1 MVSQEQFINKILATG
16 DYSLISENN
25 LTREYFFNY
34 PAEFDFILNHFE
46 KYHKVPDTATF
57 SNAFPDFKIVKCDE
71 PVNYLL
77 ENLQKDYNT
86 AYLAERFN
94 KIKSML
100 ENGKTDE
107 AVNYFK
113 NSVDNLH
120 VGGAS
125 HCTDLITDHS
135 RYDAFLARSANRK
148 NAFISTGFPEL
159 DSIIGGIDKSEEDMV
174 IAARTGIG
182 KCLAKGTKVLMA
194 DGTIKAVENVRVG
207 DKVQSF
213 NRINTVLALHNG
225 ISKGYKIIPNKGEPF
240 VVSEN
245 HILTLFKYNESW
257 DRQSKK
263 VITSAKDGKLVDITV
278 EDFLDLSAHQK
289 HLYKLFRPAIDY
301 ESKAQLIDP
310 YILGVWLGDGYS
322 RDGYI
327 CTADKEIK
335 ESLADY
341 CLNAKAELKHIVSQ
355 DETNCKTYSLGSSF
369 RKALQEYNLLD
380 NKHIPLNYLTGD
392 YNQRVALLAGLLDTD
407 GCYMKGSSLFDFT
420 NKNKL
425 LFDQVAQLAR
435 GLGFKVSIG
444 KPKNTKNNLYYR
456 MVISGGL
463 SNLCEIPTKVAR
475 KKATYS
481 NRHVSTNVGFKVE
494 PVDRVEYYG
503 FMCDGD
509 SRYLLADNTLTHNTW
524 VLCKIAAAASKQG
537 ICVGLYSGEMSADK
551 VGYRIDTLLSEG
563 IANSSITRGDMDP
576 MMQMQY
582 KRYLD
587 SLPNQGYGAIKVLT
601 PNDIAGPA
609 TVAALD
615 AFVVREHIQL
625 LLVDQYSLLE
635 DTSRSTVMHERVAN
649 ISKAIKNLQVM
660 RKIPVVSVSQMNRTK
675 NEDNEQDT
683 TQIGLSDR
691 IGQDATTIIM
701 LSRNNPSPDGDYS
714 QEQLILNIV
723 KARDGGDGKKLT
735 YKADFNHGQF
745 TYIDVAANKEEAK
758 KLRDEYE
765 DEDE

>member
-25 LTREYFFNY
+25 LTKEYFFNY

-46 KYHKVPDTATF
+46 KYHKVPDVATF
-57 SNAFPDFKIVKCDE
+57 SNAFPYFKIMKCDE

-113 NSVDNLH
+113 TSVDNLR

-125 HCTDLITDHS
+125 HCTNLITDHS
-135 RYDAFLARSANRK
+135 RWDAFLARSANRK

-159 DSIIGGIDKSEEDMV
+159 DNIIGGIDKSEEDMV

-182 KCLAKGTKVLMA
+182 K
-194 DGTIKAVENVRVG
+194 
-207 DKVQSF
+207 S
-213 NRINTVLALHNG
+213 
-225 ISKGYKIIPNKGEPF
+225 
-240 VVSEN
+240 
-245 HILTLFKYNESW
+245 
-257 DRQSKK
+257 
-263 VITSAKDGKLVDITV
+263 
-278 EDFLDLSAHQK
+278 
-289 HLYKLFRPAIDY
+289 
-301 ESKAQLIDP
+301 
-310 YILGVWLGDGYS
+310 
-322 RDGYI
+322 
-327 CTADKEIK
+327 
-335 ESLADY
+335 
-341 CLNAKAELKHIVSQ
+341 
-355 DETNCKTYSLGSSF
+355 
-369 RKALQEYNLLD
+369 
-380 NKHIPLNYLTGD
+380 
-392 YNQRVALLAGLLDTD
+392 
-407 GCYMKGSSLFDFT
+407 
-420 NKNKL
+420 
-425 LFDQVAQLAR
+425 
-435 GLGFKVSIG
+435 
-444 KPKNTKNNLYYR
+444 
-456 MVISGGL
+456 
-463 SNLCEIPTKVAR
+463 
-475 KKATYS
+475 
-481 NRHVSTNVGFKVE
+481 
-494 PVDRVEYYG
+494 
-503 FMCDGD
+503 
-509 SRYLLADNTLTHNTW
+509 W

-701 LSRNNPSPDGDYS
+701 LSRNNPSPDGDYT

-765 DEDE
+765 GEDE